1 MNNPEKTIVVI
12 GATGLQ
18 GSGVVNALKSKTGFS
33 VRAVTRNTQSYN
45 GQADQVVG
53 ADLDDS
59 ESLKAAFEG
68 AYGVFLVTNFLQAGD
83 EIAQAKRAISA
94 AQSAGIK
101 HLVWSTL
108 PDATR
113 VSGGRFEVP
122 HFTNKSAVDEWV
134 REAGFQYH
142 TFVVATFYYQNL
154 LTSLAPQAQPDG
166 TPSWALPIARDSK
179 SIHMADISELG
190 EAVAGAFAQPEIA
203 GQGQYLPV
211 VGDLLSFDDIVETL
225 AKQGKQYRFE
235 EVPDEVF
242 SDFFPGAHEF
252 AQMFRYFQA
261 HTYLG
266 DQLGDKEIALA
277 TLDQV
282 WFQVSGTLCNLG
294 GQTSLNLYG
303 CPR

>member
-1 MNNPEKTIVVI
+1 MKNPEKTIVVI

-33 VRAVTRNTQSYN
+33 VRAVTRNPQSYN
-45 GQADQVVG
+45 GQADQVVE
-53 ADLDDS
+53 ADLNDS

-68 AYGVFLVTNFLQAGD
+68 AYGIFLVTNFGEGAD
-83 EIAQAKRAISA
+83 ETAQAKRALSA
-94 AQSAGIK
+94 AKSAGIR

-108 PDATR
+108 PDANR

-134 REAGFQYH
+134 RAAGFEYH

-154 LTSLAPQAQPDG
+154 FASLAPQAQPDG
-166 TPSWALPIARDSK
+166 THGWAVPIARDSK

-190 EAVAGAFAQPEIA
+190 DAVAGAFARPDIA

-211 VGDLLSFDDIVETL
+211 VGDRLSFDDIIETL
-225 AKQGKQYRFE
+225 ATQGKRYSFQ

-266 DQLGDKEIALA
+266 DQLGEKEIALE
-277 TLDQV
+277 
-282 WFQVSGTLCNLG
+282 
-294 GQTSLNLYG
+294 QTVAGRVPTRFSTWAANHL
-303 CPR
+303 